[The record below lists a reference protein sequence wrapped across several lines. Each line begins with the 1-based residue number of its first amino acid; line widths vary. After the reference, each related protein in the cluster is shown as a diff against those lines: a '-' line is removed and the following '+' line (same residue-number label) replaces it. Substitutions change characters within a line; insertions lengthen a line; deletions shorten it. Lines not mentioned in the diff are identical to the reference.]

1 MIFKKTKMGEKVMS
15 ISVNALATKTLNK
28 KDTSITIVT
37 FCDTP

>member
-1 MIFKKTKMGEKVMS
+1 MIFKKQKWGKKVMS
-15 ISVNALATKTLNK
+15 ISVNALAAKTLNK